1 MRALLDILTDKSV
14 RVKESVVKSLNS
26 IAYNTPSLIEEEIKS
41 NMFEHLKPAFGY
53 FDVVETD
60 LGAFKDK
67 RDKGAPLRT
76 AAF

>member
-1 MRALLDILTDKSV
+1 M
-14 RVKESVVKSLNS
+14 ESSFS
-26 IAYNTPSLIEEEIKS
+26 
-41 NMFEHLKPAFGY
+41 Y

-76 AAF
+76 SSF